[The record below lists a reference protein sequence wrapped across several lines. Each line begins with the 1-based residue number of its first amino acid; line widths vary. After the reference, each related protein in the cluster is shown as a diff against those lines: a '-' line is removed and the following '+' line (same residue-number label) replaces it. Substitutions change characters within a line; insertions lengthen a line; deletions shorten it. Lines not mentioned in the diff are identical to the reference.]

1 MDKDGIMVVVFWPK
15 YRVKQSIKTILA
27 HGMTTP
33 TGGSRIMNED
43 KDKRAY
49 VFLIIQSL
57 LCFLLAVMLI
67 AAVMGIYRAGV
78 AVQAENPLAA
88 IFSREV
94 VAEHARLIVPL
105 FFAVIGSSIA
115 GLILGAKDENG
126 LGPVKGGKVENKAYE
141 GNTIR
146 RLLLVAA
153 VALIIAGVFNGS
165 ALDVF
170 GKAVKICTECVGLG

>member
-1 MDKDGIMVVVFWPK
+1 
-15 YRVKQSIKTILA
+15 
-27 HGMTTP
+27 
-33 TGGSRIMNED
+33 MNED

-49 VFLIIQSL
+49 VFLVIQSL

-67 AAVMGIYRAGV
+67 AAVMDIYRTGV
-78 AVQAENPLAA
+78 AVQAENPL
-88 IFSREV
+88 
-94 VAEHARLIVPL
+94 PL

-146 RLLLVAA
+146 RVLLVAA

>member
-1 MDKDGIMVVVFWPK
+1 
-15 YRVKQSIKTILA
+15 
-27 HGMTTP
+27 
-33 TGGSRIMNED
+33 MNED

-49 VFLIIQSL
+49 VFLVIQSL

-67 AAVMGIYRAGV
+67 AAVMDIYRTGV
-78 AVQAENPLAA
+78 AVQAENP
-88 IFSREV
+88 
-94 VAEHARLIVPL
+94 P
-105 FFAVIGSSIA
+105 VIGSSIA

-146 RLLLVAA
+146 RVLLVAA

>member
-1 MDKDGIMVVVFWPK
+1 
-15 YRVKQSIKTILA
+15 
-27 HGMTTP
+27 
-33 TGGSRIMNED
+33 MNED

-49 VFLIIQSL
+49 VFLVIQSL

-67 AAVMGIYRAGV
+67 AAVMDIYRTGV
-78 AVQAENPLAA
+78 AVQAENP
-88 IFSREV
+88 
-94 VAEHARLIVPL
+94 LIVPL

-146 RLLLVAA
+146 RVLLVAA